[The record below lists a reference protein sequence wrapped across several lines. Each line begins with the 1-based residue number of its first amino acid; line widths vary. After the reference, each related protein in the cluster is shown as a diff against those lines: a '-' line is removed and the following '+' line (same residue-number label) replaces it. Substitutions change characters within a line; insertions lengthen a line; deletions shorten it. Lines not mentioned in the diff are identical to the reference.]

1 MSGAL
6 SVVPVRPNPPYQST
20 ALTHRLVSFPD
31 PTPESYWNTQRRTRY
46 VHFLFSSTSSNMDG
60 WLLSH
65 NTRHY
70 LHNQLLGNFPNFQ
83 SNSLSPF
90 ILHTSSSIMNEFIL
104 DMADILVR
112 YPCKYPS
119 EYNTITHLY
128 RRHLACPII
137 SHLQPSQ
144 DIILT
149 SFLFFVNRPL

>member
-6 SVVPVRPNPPYQST
+6 SVVPVRLIPPYQSI

-31 PTPESYWNTQRRTRY
+31 PTPENYWNTQRRTRY
-46 VHFLFSSTSSNMDG
+46 VDSPLSSTTTYMDG
-60 WLLSH
+60 WMVVITQYTSLSTH
-65 NTRHY
+65 STFGK
-70 LHNQLLGNFPNFQ
+70 LSKL
-83 SNSLSPF
+83 STNSLSSL
-90 ILHTSSSIMNEFIL
+90 ILHTSSSIMNSLIL

-119 EYNTITHLY
+119 EHHTITHLY

-149 SFLFFVNRPL
+149 SFLFS

>member
-6 SVVPVRPNPPYQST
+6 SVVPVRPTPLVLQQFW
-20 ALTHRLVSFPD
+20 LTGWCPFRTQHPKAFGIRKGEQGMLTFSFLGQLL
-31 PTPESYWNTQRRTRY
+31 PTS
-46 VHFLFSSTSSNMDG
+46 MIG
-60 WLLSH
+60 GLLSH

-70 LHNQLLGNFPNFQ
+70 PHNQLLETFQ
-83 SNSLSPF
+83 ISSIHPTSF
-90 ILHTSSSIMNEFIL
+90 ILLSSSWTNSSWTL
-104 DMADILVR
+104 ADNLVR

-119 EYNTITHLY
+119 DHITIIHLY